1 MVGGIKVKSEMC
13 PVRELVFNLGHFIWA
28 IDLKQY
34 LIFHYAEKKSIY
46 LNATENAT

>member
-13 PVRELVFNLGHFIWA
+13 LVGELVFNLGHFIWT

-34 LIFHYAEKKSIY
+34 LIFHYAEKKIDIS
-46 LNATENAT
+46 ECH